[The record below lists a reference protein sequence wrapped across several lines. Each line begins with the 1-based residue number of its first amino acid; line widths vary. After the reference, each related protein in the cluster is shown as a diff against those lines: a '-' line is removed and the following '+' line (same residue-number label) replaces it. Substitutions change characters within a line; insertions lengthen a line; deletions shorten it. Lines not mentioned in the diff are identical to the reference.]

1 MCSDAHAL
9 LPSDIPLA
17 ALDPHSSM
25 VDVSLDGPP
34 IVEVADDAS
43 PVTAIFIS
51 PSQDLANS
59 SSAPI
64 TDWPGTPSISTKREA
79 LASFVKSF
87 PDVNEDILVLILEE
101 FNYDTTLAWDTIIL
115 PANSDAAIDSLYDA
129 FPHIPKSVVNAS
141 WAERPGQFINV
152 FYSLVL
158 EHHPLWRPQAPK
170 TSALSLSPPPAAP
183 PVFVADGYIEVEK
196 EADWWKTLINTA
208 RWQVT
213 DPEPDSNTWRMI
225 TDACRITERSYSPRL
240 ASRVEELLSDAW
252 KGPLA
257 ELSIL
262 PAYAALCD
270 LAGDVM
276 SRIHCKNIVS
286 VLASHG
292 MVAPG
297 AIAWA
302 FEVSQHDP
310 DSFRGLRDSISL
322 YYKYSSAIWSSRNKS
337 LLAYR
342 TSMNGPRPG
351 AEVLDVD
358 ASSAGPASPSLTRHA
373 APSAIEDASLI
384 ELPVSPSVSRA
395 TRTSTGSRP
404 KPKVPYPP
412 SKPEKSRRASD
423 DDVRAAQSLIQAP
436 SLPTAKE
443 IIEISGD
450 SEMSESSFAVS
461 PTIRKKPS
469 VEPSPEPESTD
480 TEKAGS
486 NANLRPF
493 AFIGRYAAK
502 KKAEVSPPK
511 TRSGKARTKPLPKDK
526 RSARRKNDKP
536 QLNVEP

>member
-1 MCSDAHAL
+1 MTEVAF
-9 LPSDIPLA
+9 
-17 ALDPHSSM
+17 
-25 VDVSLDGPP
+25 DGPP
-34 IVEVADDAS
+34 LVELADDTS
-43 PVTAIFIS
+43 PVTAMFIS
-51 PSQDLANS
+51 PSQDIANS

-64 TDWPGTPSISTKREA
+64 TDWPGTPSTSTKREA

-87 PDVNEDILVLILEE
+87 PDINEDILLLILEE
-101 FNYDTTLAWDTIIL
+101 FNYDSTLAWDTIIL
-115 PANSDAAIDSLYDA
+115 PANRDAAIDSLYDA
-129 FPHIPKSVVNAS
+129 FPHVPRSVVNTAWS
-141 WAERPGQFINV
+141 ERPGQYINV
-152 FYSLVL
+152 FHSLVL
-158 EHHPLWRPQAPK
+158 VHHPLWRPRTPV
-170 TSALSLSPPPAAP
+170 TSALTLSPPPAAP
-183 PVFVADGYIEVEK
+183 PVFIADGYIEVEK
-196 EADWWKTLINTA
+196 ETDWWKSLVNTA

-213 DPEPDSNTWRMI
+213 DPEPDSNTWRMVS
-225 TDACRITERSYSPRL
+225 DACRITERSYSPRL
-240 ASRVEELLSDAW
+240 ASLVTELLSDAW

-262 PAYAALCD
+262 PAYAVLCD

-276 SRIHCKNIVS
+276 LRVHCRNIVS

-310 DSFRGLRDSISL
+310 DPFRGLRDSISL
-322 YYKYSSAIWSSRNKS
+322 YGKYSSAIWSSRNKS
-337 LLAYR
+337 LLAYHA
-342 TSMNGPRPG
+342 SMEGPRPG

-358 ASSAGPASPSLTRHA
+358 ASSAGPTSPALTRHT

-395 TRTSTGSRP
+395 TRTSAGSRL
-404 KPKVPYPP
+404 KPKIPYPP

-461 PTIRKKPS
+461 PTIRRKPS

-480 TEKAGS
+480 TEKADPD
-486 NANLRPF
+486 ADIRPF
-493 AFIGRYAAK
+493 AFIGRHAAQ
-502 KKAEVSPPK
+502 KKAAISPPK
-511 TRSGKARTKPLPKDK
+511 THSGKARTKPLPSGKQSTRHK
-526 RSARRKNDKP
+526 TKP
-536 QLNVEP
+536 QLNVEPRIDLR

>member
-1 MCSDAHAL
+1 MA
-9 LPSDIPLA
+9 
-17 ALDPHSSM
+17 
-25 VDVSLDGPP
+25 
-34 IVEVADDAS
+34 EVAFDGAPLVELIDDTS

-51 PSQDLANS
+51 PSQDLANA

-64 TDWPGTPSISTKREA
+64 TDWPGTPSTSTKRDA

-87 PDVNEDILVLILEE
+87 PGVNEDVLLLILEE
-101 FNYDTTLAWDTIIL
+101 FNYDCTLAWGTINL
-115 PANSDAAIDSLYDA
+115 TADYSAAIDSLCNA
-129 FPHIPKSVVNAS
+129 FPHVPRSTINDAWS
-141 WAERPGQFINV
+141 ERPGQYINV
-152 FYSLVL
+152 FHSLVL
-158 EHHPLWRPQAPK
+158 EHHPLWHPKAPK
-170 TSALSLSPPPAAP
+170 ASALSLSPPTAP
-183 PVFVADGYIEVEK
+183 PVFIADGHIEVKK
-196 EADWWKTLINTA
+196 EADWWKTLVNTA

-213 DPEPDSNTWRMI
+213 DPEPDPNTWRI
-225 TDACRITERSYSPRL
+225 ISDACRITERSYSPRL
-240 ASRVEELLSDAW
+240 ASLIEGLISDAW
-252 KGPLA
+252 KSPLA

-276 SRIHCKNIVS
+276 SCIHCKNIVS

-302 FEVSQHDP
+302 FEISQHDP

-322 YYKYSSAIWSSRNKS
+322 YCKYSSAIWSSRNKS

-342 TSMNGPRPG
+342 ASMEGPRPG

-358 ASSAGPASPSLTRHA
+358 ASSAGPASPALTRHV

-384 ELPVSPSVSRA
+384 ELPVSPSISRA
-395 TRTSTGSRP
+395 TKTSAGSRL
-404 KPKVPYPP
+404 KAKVPYPP

-436 SLPTAKE
+436 SLPPAQE
-443 IIEISGD
+443 VIEISGD

-461 PTIRKKPS
+461 DTIRKKPS
-469 VEPSPEPESTD
+469 VEPSPEPDSTD
-480 TEKAGS
+480 TEKADPD
-486 NANLRPF
+486 ADIRPF
-493 AFIGRYAAK
+493 AFIGRHAAK

-511 TRSGKARTKPLPKDK
+511 TRSGRARTKPLPKDK
-526 RSARRKNDKP
+526 RSACRKNDKP

>member
-1 MCSDAHAL
+1 MA
-9 LPSDIPLA
+9 
-17 ALDPHSSM
+17 
-25 VDVSLDGPP
+25 
-34 IVEVADDAS
+34 EVAFDGAPLVELIDDTS
-43 PVTAIFIS
+43 PVTAILIS
-51 PSQDLANS
+51 PSQDIANS

-64 TDWPGTPSISTKREA
+64 TDWPGTPPTSTKREA

-87 PDVNEDILVLILEE
+87 PNANEDILILILEE
-101 FNYDTTLAWDTIIL
+101 FNYDSALAWNTINIT
-115 PANSDAAIDSLYDA
+115 ADYGAALGSLYNA
-129 FPHIPKSVVNAS
+129 FPHVPRSSIDDAWS
-141 WAERPGQFINV
+141 ERPGQYINI
-152 FYSLVL
+152 FHSLVL
-158 EHHPLWRPQAPK
+158 EHHPLWRPKAPK
-170 TSALSLSPPPAAP
+170 TSALSLSPPLPAP
-183 PVFVADGYIEVEK
+183 PVFIADGYIEVGK
-196 EADWWKTLINTA
+196 ETDWWKALVNTA
-208 RWQVT
+208 RWQIT
-213 DPEPDSNTWRMI
+213 DPDPDPNTWRMI
-225 TDACRITERSYSPRL
+225 SDACRITERSYSPRL
-240 ASRVEELLSDAW
+240 ASLVEGLLSDAW
-252 KGPLA
+252 KSPLA

-322 YYKYSSAIWSSRNKS
+322 YGKYSSAIWSSRNKS

-342 TSMNGPRPG
+342 ASMEGPRPG
-351 AEVLDVD
+351 AEILDVD
-358 ASSAGPASPSLTRHA
+358 ASSAGPTSPALTRHA

-395 TRTSTGSRP
+395 TKTSASSRL

-423 DDVRAAQSLIQAP
+423 DDVRAAQSLIQTP
-436 SLPTAKE
+436 SLPPAHE
-443 IIEISGD
+443 VIEISGD
-450 SEMSESSFAVS
+450 SEVSESSFAVS
-461 PTIRKKPS
+461 DTIRTKPP

-480 TEKAGS
+480 TEKADPD
-486 NANLRPF
+486 ADIRPF
-493 AFIGRYAAK
+493 AFIGRHAAQR
-502 KKAEVSPPK
+502 KANVSPPK

-526 RSARRKNDKP
+526 RTARRKNDKP

>member
-1 MCSDAHAL
+1 MHAPPPSDA
-9 LPSDIPLA
+9 PLA
-17 ALDPHSSM
+17 APDAPTDM
-25 VDVSLDGPP
+25 T
-34 IVEVADDAS
+34 EVAFDGAPLVELTDDTS

-51 PSQDLANS
+51 PSQDLANA

-64 TDWPGTPSISTKREA
+64 TDWPGTPPTLMKREA
-79 LASFVKSF
+79 LASFVTCF
-87 PDVNEDILVLILEE
+87 PGVNEDILLLILEE
-101 FNYDTTLAWDTIIL
+101 FNYDSTLAWDTIIL
-115 PANSDAAIDSLYDA
+115 PANRDAAIDSLYDA
-129 FPHIPKSVVNAS
+129 FPHVPKSVVNDA
-141 WAERPGQFINV
+141 WTERPGQYINV

-158 EHHPLWRPQAPK
+158 EHHPLWRPKAPK
-170 TSALSLSPPPAAP
+170 TSALSLSPPPEAP
-183 PVFVADGYIEVEK
+183 PTFIADGSFEQEK
-196 EADWWKTLINTA
+196 ESDWWKSLINTA

-213 DPEPDSNTWRMI
+213 DPTPDSNTWRI
-225 TDACRITERSYSPRL
+225 VSDACRLTERSYSPRL
-240 ASRVEELLSDAW
+240 ASRVEELLSSNW
-252 KGPLA
+252 KAPLL
-257 ELSIL
+257 ELSVL
-262 PAYAALCD
+262 PAYSSLCD

-276 SRIHCKNIVS
+276 LRVHCRNIIS

-322 YYKYSSAIWSSRNKS
+322 YGKYSSAIWSSRNKS

-342 TSMNGPRPG
+342 ASMEGPRPG

-358 ASSAGPASPSLTRHA
+358 ASSAGPSSPALTRHA
-373 APSAIEDASLI
+373 APSALEDASLI

-395 TRTSTGSRP
+395 TKTSAGSRL
-404 KPKVPYPP
+404 KPKTPYPP

-423 DDVRAAQSLIQAP
+423 DDVRAAQSLIRTP

-443 IIEISGD
+443 VIEISGD

-461 PTIRKKPS
+461 PTIRKKAS

-480 TEKAGS
+480 TEKADPDVDI
-486 NANLRPF
+486 RPF
-493 AFIGRYAAK
+493 AFIGRHAA
-502 KKAEVSPPK
+502 ARANADVSPPK
-511 TRSGKARTKPLPKDK
+511 THSGKARTKPLPKDK
-526 RSARRKNDKP
+526 RSARRKNVKP

>member
-1 MCSDAHAL
+1 MADVAFDGA
-9 LPSDIPLA
+9 PLVE
-17 ALDPHSSM
+17 LTDDTS
-25 VDVSLDGPP
+25 P
-34 IVEVADDAS
+34 I
-43 PVTAIFIS
+43 TAVFIS
-51 PSQDLANS
+51 PSQDLANA

-64 TDWPGTPSISTKREA
+64 TDWPGTPPTSTKREA
-79 LASFVKSF
+79 LASFVKKF
-87 PDVNEDILVLILEE
+87 PGVNEDILLLILEE
-101 FNYDTTLAWDTIIL
+101 FNFDVNLAWDTII
-115 PANSDAAIDSLYDA
+115 PTADYDAALNSLYNA
-129 FPHIPKSVVNAS
+129 FPHVPKSTINDAWS
-141 WAERPGQFINV
+141 ERPGQYINV

-158 EHHPLWRPQAPK
+158 EHHPLWRPKAPR
-170 TSALSLSPPPAAP
+170 TSALSLSPPPMAP
-183 PVFVADGYIEVEK
+183 PVFIADGYIEVDK

-213 DPEPDSNTWRMI
+213 DPVPDSNTWRMVS
-225 TDACRITERSYSPRL
+225 DACRLTEKSYSPRL
-240 ASRVEELLSDAW
+240 AGLVEELISDSW
-252 KGPLA
+252 KSPLT
-257 ELSIL
+257 ELSVL

-322 YYKYSSAIWSSRNKS
+322 YSKYSSAIWASRNRS

-342 TSMNGPRPG
+342 ASMEGPRPG

-358 ASSAGPASPSLTRHA
+358 ASSAGPTSPTLTRHA

-395 TRTSTGSRP
+395 TRTSAGSRL

-423 DDVRAAQSLIQAP
+423 DDVRAAQSLVLAP

-461 PTIRKKPS
+461 DTIRRKPPA
-469 VEPSPEPESTD
+469 EPSPEPESTD
-480 TEKAGS
+480 TEKADPD
-486 NANLRPF
+486 ADIRPF
-493 AFIGRYAAK
+493 AFIGRHAAK